1 MRVAAWRLTV
11 AILGEMRSAPMRAT
25 ALVIAAALAL
35 HELRYLIAGHPDGD
49 GFDAAHGYLPLLTG
63 AAALL
68 LGVAAAMLLRALAFA
83 RQTGAGAGRPAS
95 LRRTWVL
102 ATGTLL
108 ALHFGQEL
116 VELIVSGAPL
126 ASLAADG
133 APLVLPLAALGG
145 LLVALGLC
153 GARRALFI
161 AAARTRR
168 PRRGPA
174 PARRVPPLPVLRPSA
189 PPLALHFSQR
199 APPVAA

>member
-35 HELRYLIAGHPDGD
+35 HELRYLIAGRPDGD
-49 GFDAAHGYLPLLTG
+49 GFDAAHGYLPLLAG
-63 AAALL
+63 AAVLL

-83 RQTGAGAGRPAS
+83 RQIGAGARRPAS

-126 ASLAADG
+126 ASLAAEG

-153 GARRALFI
+153 GARRALVSG
-161 AAARTRR
+161 AARARR

-189 PPLALHFSQR
+189 PPLALHLSER
-199 APPVAA
+199 APPVVA